1 MGYLWVERWC
11 FFVIFI
17 KVLCV
22 LDDFE
27 VFRNKVY
34 NYLNCV
40 FIVFFWLVFGF
51 VFVYGGVYSN
61 RVE

>member
-1 MGYLWVERWC
+1 MGYLWVERWY

-34 NYLNCV
+34 NYLNRV